1 MGSMRYMSQ
10 RHITWSGVLLW
21 VRTAHQRGLAAV
33 AVQTMSLVQ
42 SIPDRNLAEENEGK
56 KQQSEDRNFV
66 LVDGKG
72 TLKLPEPLE
81 AWAL

>member
-1 MGSMRYMSQ
+1 VG
-10 RHITWSGVLLW
+10 WLPLLCKPCHW
-21 VRTAHQRGLAAV
+21 CNPFL
-33 AVQTMSLVQ
+33 
-42 SIPDRNLAEENEGK
+42 IENLAEENEGK

>member
-1 MGSMRYMSQ
+1 
-10 RHITWSGVLLW
+10 
-21 VRTAHQRGLAAV
+21 
-33 AVQTMSLVQ
+33 
-42 SIPDRNLAEENEGK
+42 LAEENEGK